1 MANVKSV
8 PMEAWLQAENAVIGS
23 LLLDESLAAPILA
36 AVDVADFGD
45 KENRQIFQAARALLQ
60 EGKPVDPVTI
70 RGKLGSGVEP
80 RLLQLLEVTPTAVN
94 WQEYA
99 EIMHEQ
105 ATLVRIQSAA
115 QQLAAATSVEES
127 RGQIAALADLVA
139 TGNGVE
145 AWSMADAFK
154 HFMESQAAE
163 KKREYIGYGIREIDE
178 GTYTERGDVVVIGG
192 EPSAGKTALALVL
205 AYHMAKKY
213 RVGFFSLETGP
224 RKLTDRL
231 VSSALGIDFNLIKRQ
246 QMQESDFEKAAEGS
260 SEFASRKLTLLR
272 SSGWTVSQI
281 QSISR
286 SYGFEVIFID
296 YVQLIEPE
304 GDPRAGM
311 TQAVAGISRALH
323 IFAQRSNTLVVELAQ
338 LSRPQK
344 VGGWREP
351 TMHDLKETGQLEQ
364 DADAVMLL
372 YRPKPGGDFDPD
384 KTRVLK
390 IAKQKEGRLGKW
402 PLAFDGSHQSF
413 APMAGPDGQALMRKM
428 ADKARQVKSA
438 RRAQVRGQVQ
448 FEEIPETGDEPL

>member
-344 VGGWREP
+344 QAGWREP
-351 TMHDLKETGQLEQ
+351 
-364 DADAVMLL
+364 
-372 YRPKPGGDFDPD
+372 RPQGDRP
-384 KTRVLK
+384 
-390 IAKQKEGRLGKW
+390 A
-402 PLAFDGSHQSF
+402 
-413 APMAGPDGQALMRKM
+413 
-428 ADKARQVKSA
+428 
-438 RRAQVRGQVQ
+438 
-448 FEEIPETGDEPL
+448 

>member
-115 QQLAAATSVEES
+115 QQLVAATSVEES

-344 VGGWREP
+344 QAGWREP

-364 DADAVMLL
+364 DADSVMLL

-413 APMAGPDGQALMRKM
+413 APMAGSDGQALMRKM

-438 RRAQVRGQVQ
+438 RRAQVRDQVQ
-448 FEEIPETGDEPL
+448 FEEISETGDEPL

>member
-145 AWSMADAFK
+145 AWNMADAFK

-344 VGGWREP
+344 QAGWREP

-364 DADAVMLL
+364 DADSVMLL
-372 YRPKPGGDFDPD
+372 YRPKPGGDFNPD

-413 APMAGPDGQALMRKM
+413 APMAGSDGQALMRKM

-438 RRAQVRGQVQ
+438 RRAQVRDQVQ
-448 FEEIPETGDEPL
+448 FEEISETGDEPL

>member
-8 PMEAWLQAENAVIGS
+8 HMEAWLQAENAVIGS

-286 SYGFEVIFID
+286 SYGFDVIFID

-344 VGGWREP
+344 QAGWREP

-364 DADAVMLL
+364 DADSVMLL

-413 APMAGPDGQALMRKM
+413 APMAGSDGQALMRKM

-438 RRAQVRGQVQ
+438 RRAQVRDQVQ
-448 FEEIPETGDEPL
+448 FEEISETGDEPL